1 MGQKDSNLN
10 NRRNLLRPLF
20 AFFLWPT
27 NALLDLL
34 PSWQSWTGQSSLNW
48 SWVVAVPLNGPI
60 SLTPLSLTHTCS
72 TSLPHLPYPVC
83 VCARGPQ
90 PRLTLCDPMDC
101 SPPSSS
107 VHARIFQARILEQ
120 GAIFSS
126 QGSFQPWDQ
135 THICCIGRQILYHW
149 ATREA
154 PSSDYFTFTLH
165 HFNPKISFYSWAI
178 LINLIW
184 HWFPL
189 WRKFLLEHS
198 PKSWFTI
205 YLW

>member
-10 NRRNLLRPLF
+10 DRRNLLRPLS

-27 NALLDLL
+27 NARLDLL
-34 PSWQSWTGQSSLNW
+34 PPWQSWTGQLSMSW
-48 SWVVAVPLNGPI
+48 SWVVGAPLSRPI
-60 SLTPLSLTHTCS
+60 SLTPLSSAHTCF
-72 TSLPHLPYPVC
+72 TSFLPYPVC
-83 VCARGPQ
+83 VSTRGAQ
-90 PRLTLCDPMDC
+90 SCLTLCDPTDC
-101 SPPSSS
+101 SPPGSS
-107 VHARIFQARILEQ
+107 VHARLFQARILEHR
-120 GAIFSS
+120 AISSS

-149 ATREA
+149 ATKEA

-165 HFNPKISFYSWAI
+165 HFNHKISFYSWAI

-205 YLW
+205 Y

>member
-83 VCARGPQ
+83 VCVHVVLNHVWLSATLWTVAHQAPLSMQEFSRQEYWSRVPFSPPRGPSNHGIK
-90 PRLTLCDPMDC
+90 PTSAALAGRFFTTE
-101 SPPSSS
+101 PPGKPPAVTTS
-107 VHARIFQARILEQ
+107 HL
-120 GAIFSS
+120 
-126 QGSFQPWDQ
+126 
-135 THICCIGRQILYHW
+135 LY
-149 ATREA
+149 T
-154 PSSDYFTFTLH
+154 
-165 HFNPKISFYSWAI
+165 IST
-178 LINLIW
+178 
-184 HWFPL
+184 
-189 WRKFLLEHS
+189 
-198 PKSWFTI
+198 PKSAFILGQFW
-205 YLW
+205 